1 MGAGAQVPASSF
13 AAQAV
18 AAAAPIGV
26 QPLERAMPFDPST
39 LTHDRP
45 WRFVDRREAG
55 DDITR
60 EDLDVALNDLA
71 DGITAS
77 TAASVVY
84 AGSWNPASLA
94 FPALRPDGT
103 AIQARDAFV
112 ASGSGT
118 VGGVSFV
125 AGDTLVALVS
135 RPGQTYAS
143 RWLKVPTV
151 TVPAMLDIR
160 EAAENFARAAQG
172 DTVALVESTAAGI
185 LAVADGETF
194 AVAADGDLSLYRRDG
209 ASATLLLTDYRPNAP
224 IVPTLTPSPA
234 AVAAMAAVLGV
245 DALPVEAV
253 LGRALTMGTGNA
265 APALAAA
272 IAALPGLRI
281 TNPNR
286 VRIRATEPIIVDSGV
301 DLEGLRVIKA
311 YSMSGVGGALFGQ
324 SDIATALEGVRFS
337 GVEVRLETG
346 TETGVIVRLRANDA
360 VFEDCD
366 IEHTGGQNFLLSG
379 ARGTARRN
387 KTRSLNA
394 EGFVGDGGIRISDVT
409 DWLVE
414 GNICTTNDDSCQ
426 LVTST
431 YPDSGSYNTNSSR
444 VRFTGNRHPGTK
456 GRGAIVSLSSN
467 PPAVNRSSTSL
478 IDDVVIE
485 GQSGNCRSMLF
496 RILADDVAP
505 GLRINNIRLKD
516 LDFAF
521 LPEAPFA
528 TAAQIMGWYYGNL
541 GKITVE
547 NANIKGA
554 ARAYGMNI
562 NAPGGQIRIKNMSV
576 EGGRNAMVIDRPDLG
591 EIVLEDTEW
600 SVTGE
605 NLLPPSIDPDSDIY
619 EERVDGL
626 DQRGPIIITIKNRKA
641 RARISFSSVG
651 AGGDGDTIGIGA
663 TVYTLRTTV
672 SSPFDVLIGATAS
685 DTATN
690 LQRAITAGTGEGT
703 SYGTG
708 TTAHPDFGCRRSHAT
723 VGITAKV
730 VGAAYNDIP
739 LTATGS
745 IAGAWQ
751 TDVTIAGHTATGR
764 QLIWMQGTTTL
775 RGISTPTISGTP
787 TPQHG
792 IVSLADNVDLIIDRL
807 DCRKADGATGNYA
820 ISMPSGCTVRV
831 REIVGDIDNLTV
843 TGGAAVLPWSG
854 SLDEGSGSVTD
865 LDSVTA
871 NGRYTIPNADVT
883 GRPTNWGSDGQGTL
897 DVTRGSNMNN
907 VTQVATRLSSNTR
920 WWRVRNGGT
929 WSEWKKV
936 QEVA

>member
-1 MGAGAQVPASSF
+1 MASTVTLTGRIVLPGDAAPNSAQIRLQLTGTDTDQITREALPAGGQIVIDLDDGDVPADTVIWRNTAGLAGSSYNIYLTYTD
-13 AAQAV
+13 ADGRGQSRLLADRRTVGDEDSYDLSDLIDAGV
-18 AAAAPIGV
+18 AAAAGTYV
-26 QPLERAMPFDPST
+26 RAITAAQYNAAIAARDEAQGWAAVSEQAAGQATAAVVALAASSSAGLAATSADDLFAVS
-39 LTHDRP
+39 
-45 WRFVDRREAG
+45 VAAAG
-55 DDITR
+55 DDPAR
-60 EDLDVALNDLA
+60 LDLYINDA
-71 DGITAS
+71 
-77 TAASVVY
+77 
-84 AGSWNPASLA
+84 
-94 FPALRPDGT
+94 GT
-103 AIQARDAFV
+103 AR
-112 ASGSGT
+112 
-118 VGGVSFV
+118 
-125 AGDTLVALVS
+125 
-135 RPGQTYAS
+135 
-143 RWLKVPTV
+143 
-151 TVPAMLDIR
+151 
-160 EAAENFARAAQG
+160 
-172 DTVALVESTAAGI
+172 
-185 LAVADGETF
+185 
-194 AVAADGDLSLYRRDG
+194 
-209 ASATLLLTDYRPNAP
+209 LLLTDYRPNTP
-224 IVPTLTPSPA
+224 LVPTLTPSPA
-234 AVAAMAAVLGV
+234 AAAAMAAVLGV
-245 DALPVEAV
+245 DALPIDAV

-426 LVTST
+426 LVTPT
-431 YPDSGSYNTNSSR
+431 YPDKVGYNTNSSR

-456 GRGAIVSLSSN
+456 GRGAIVSLSSD
-467 PPAVNRSSTSL
+467 PQAVNRSSTSL

-528 TAAQIMGWYYGNL
+528 NAAQIMGWYYGNL
-541 GKITVE
+541 GKIVVE

-554 ARAYGMNI
+554 ARAYGLNI

-576 EGGRNAMVIDRPDLG
+576 EGGRNALVIDRPDLG

-626 DQRGPIIITIKNRKA
+626 DRRGPIIITIKNRKA

-651 AGGDGDTIGIGA
+651 AGADGDTIGIGA

-672 SSPFDVLIGATAS
+672 SAPFDVQIGATAS

-708 TTAHPDFGCRRSHAT
+708 TTAHPDFGCWRSGAT

-745 IAGAWQ
+745 ITGAWE
-751 TDVTIAGHTATGR
+751 TSVTIAGHTATGR
-764 QLIWMQGTTTL
+764 QLIWMKGTTTL

-787 TPQHG
+787 TPQHA

-807 DCRKADGATGNYA
+807 DCRKAEGATGNYA

-871 NGRYTIPNADVT
+871 NGRYTIPNTGVT
-883 GRPTNWGSDGQGTL
+883 GRPTDWGSDGQGTL

-907 VTQVATRLSSNTR
+907 VTQVATRLQSNTR
-920 WWRVRNGGT
+920 WWRVMNGGT

-936 QEVA
+936 QEVV